1 MDVFANHHWL
11 SLRFASNR
19 RGANHIDVLKK
30 AREQMVKIRRDAADV
45 LSQPFDRSKTPN
57 SLTTFLEAQDAIEQ
71 IDKAIEDEQKQEPS
85 P

>member
-1 MDVFANHHWL
+1 MT
-11 SLRFASNR
+11 
-19 RGANHIDVLKK
+19 NHIDVLKK
-30 AREQMVKIRRDAADV
+30 AREQIVKIRRDAADV

-57 SLTTFLEAQDAIEQ
+57 SLTIFLEAQNAIEQ

>member
-1 MDVFANHHWL
+1 MT
-11 SLRFASNR
+11 
-19 RGANHIDVLKK
+19 NHIDVLKK